1 MNLFQNNP
9 ATEKLFASVVV
20 GISSLTFAI
29 PVTLPAQAQS
39 VPIGMN
45 SRIPGVGS
53 LGTNPGFKGANG
65 QQSGY
70 YANLC
75 NRLSRGQYGRFVR
88 AQPYMSNK
96 VTCDMERASFLVL
109 PQQRF

>member
-1 MNLFQNNP
+1 MRQRVTPLM
-9 ATEKLFASVVV
+9 TSVL
-20 GISSLTFAI
+20 SLVTLSVSVPLIFVI
-29 PVTLPAQAQS
+29 PVTLPAQAQTA
-39 VPIGMN
+39 PIGMN
-45 SRIPGVGS
+45 SRIPGIGS

-88 AQPYMSNK
+88 AQPYTNNK
-96 VTCDMERASFLVL
+96 VSCDMERASFLVL